1 MKKFKFDTITEAE
14 TKDIDRLA
22 SVVRNSEL
30 YNKYAKC
37 VDGIADRL
45 PVHVDYRNGRVKFK
59 LTDFAF
65 KVTDGSIKKD
75 VIKLMDCVY
84 NDAVTIIG
92 HLGIIIKGTS
102 DGFMFFGISN
112 HHTPRTL
119 AVPQKC
125 GVWLKPAAEKV
136 IRLASVLAE
145 LFRLVDYN
153 TFGITFTQ
161 KDASGNV
168 VKTSYEYGVN
178 VPQRHTKSLD
188 FVVFREASR
197 ILANITDDGCDYE
210 PFSPDHAT
218 IKANDTGDV
227 YEIDF

>member
-1 MKKFKFDTITEAE
+1 MNKFKFDTITESE
-14 TKDIDRLA
+14 IQNIERLA
-22 SVVRNSEL
+22 NVVRSSEL

-37 VDGIADRL
+37 FGEIATRL
-45 PVHVDYRNGRVKFK
+45 PVQLDYRNGRVKFK
-59 LTDFAF
+59 LTDFAY
-65 KVTDGSIKKD
+65 KVTDGCIKKD
-75 VIKLMDCVY
+75 VIKLMQDAY
-84 NDAVTIIG
+84 NDAVMVIG
-92 HLGIIIKGTS
+92 HLDIITS
-102 DGFMFFGISN
+102 VFDGFLSFGIRN
-112 HHTPRTL
+112 HHTPRTQ

-125 GVWLKPAAEKV
+125 GAWLKPASEKV

-197 ILANITDDGCDYE
+197 ILANITDDGCDFE

-218 IKANDTGDV
+218 IKATDTGDV

>member
-1 MKKFKFDTITEAE
+1 MNKFKFDTITENE
-14 TKDIDRLA
+14 IQNIERLA
-22 SVVRNSEL
+22 NVVRSSEL

-37 VDGIADRL
+37 FDGNANRL
-45 PVHVDYRNGRVKFK
+45 PVQVDYRNGRVKFK

-65 KVTDGSIKKD
+65 KVTDGCIKKD
-75 VIKLMDCVY
+75 VTKLMKDAY
-84 NDAVTIIG
+84 NDAMMVLG
-92 HLGIIIKGTS
+92 HLEIIPS
-102 DGFMFFGISN
+102 VFDGFLAFGIRN
-112 HHTPRTL
+112 NHTPITQ

-125 GVWLKPAAEKV
+125 GAWLKPAAEKA

-168 VKTSYEYGVN
+168 VKTSYDYGIN
-178 VPQRHTKSLD
+178 VPQRQTKNFD

-197 ILANITDDGCDYE
+197 LLANITDDGCDCE

-218 IKANDTGDV
+218 IKTHDTGDT

>member
-1 MKKFKFDTITEAE
+1 MNKFKFDTITEAE
-14 TKDIDRLA
+14 TRDIDRLA

-30 YNKYAKC
+30 YRKYARN
-37 VDGIADRL
+37 DSNG
-45 PVHVDYRNGRVKFK
+45 PVPVNVDYRKAVVKFR
-59 LTDFAF
+59 LTDFAY
-65 KVTDGSIKKD
+65 KVSDNQIKKD
-75 VIKLMDCVY
+75 VLKLV
-84 NDAVTIIG
+84 NIANADAALV
-92 HLGIIIKGTS
+92 LGNRKVFCGP
-102 DGFMFFGISN
+102 DGDGSITFGIRDN
-112 HHTPRTL
+112 HKPKTL
-119 AVPQKC
+119 TVSKKC

-178 VPQRHTKSLD
+178 VPHRHTKSLD

-218 IKANDTGDV
+218 IKAYDTGDV

>member
-1 MKKFKFDTITEAE
+1 MNKFKFYTITESE
-14 TKDIDRLA
+14 NQNIERLA
-22 SVVRNSEL
+22 NVVRTSEL

-45 PVHVDYRNGRVKFK
+45 PVQVDYRNGRVKFK

-65 KVTDGSIKKD
+65 KVTDGCIKKD

-84 NDAVTIIG
+84 NDAVMVIG
-92 HLGIIIKGTS
+92 HLDIIKGTS
-102 DGFMFFGISN
+102 DGFLFFGIRD
-112 HHTPRTL
+112 HHTPMTQ
-119 AVPQKC
+119 AVPKKC
-125 GVWLKPAAEKV
+125 GAWLKPAAEKV

-153 TFGITFTQ
+153 TFGIIFTQ
-161 KDASGNV
+161 KDASGNA

-197 ILANITDDGCDYE
+197 LLANITDNGCDCE

-218 IKANDTGDV
+218 IKAHDTGDT

>member
-1 MKKFKFDTITEAE
+1 MKKFKFDTITESE
-14 TKDIDRLA
+14 IQNIERLA
-22 SVVRNSEL
+22 NVVRTSEL

-45 PVHVDYRNGRVKFK
+45 PVQVDYRNGRAKFK
-59 LTDFAF
+59 LTDFAY
-65 KVTDGSIKKD
+65 KVTDGCIKKD
-75 VIKLMDCVY
+75 VIKLMDRVY
-84 NDAVTIIG
+84 NDAVMVIG
-92 HLGIIIKGTS
+92 HLDIIKGTS
-102 DGFMFFGISN
+102 NGFLFFGISD
-112 HHTPRTL
+112 HHKPRTQ

-125 GVWLKPAAEKV
+125 GAWLKPASEKV

-197 ILANITDDGCDYE
+197 LLANITDDGCDCD

-218 IKANDTGDV
+218 IKAHDTGDT

>member
-1 MKKFKFDTITEAE
+1 MNKFKFDTITENE
-14 TKDIDRLA
+14 IKNIERLA
-22 SVVRNSEL
+22 NVVRSSEL

-37 VDGIADRL
+37 FDGIANRL
-45 PVHVDYRNGRVKFK
+45 PVLVDYRNGRVKFK

-65 KVTDGSIKKD
+65 KVIDGCIKKD
-75 VIKLMDCVY
+75 VIKLMKDAY
-84 NDAVTIIG
+84 NNAVMVIG
-92 HLGIIIKGTS
+92 HLDIITGVS
-102 DGFMFFGISN
+102 GGFMSFGIRDN
-112 HHTPRTL
+112 HTPITQ
-119 AVPQKC
+119 AVPQQC
-125 GVWLKPAAEKV
+125 GAWLKPAAEKA

-168 VKTSYEYGVN
+168 MKTSCDYGIN
-178 VPQRHTKSLD
+178 VPQRHTKNFD

-197 ILANITDDGCDYE
+197 LLANITDNEGDCE

-218 IKANDTGDV
+218 IKAHDTGDT